1 MKTKKLIRA
10 EKEVIVALPPTESV
24 ATESKAEAVLTE
36 TRTTYENTIRQR
48 AYGQWQAAGCP
59 EGDGVEFWLEAERAL
74 ASQATHGVV
83 SKLSHEFDDTAGF

>member
-10 EKEVIVALPPTESV
+10 EKEVIVALQPTESL
-24 ATESKAEAVLTE
+24 ATESLAEAVLTK
-36 TRTTYENTIRQR
+36 TRTTCEDTVRQR

-74 ASQATHGVV
+74 ASQATHGVA
-83 SKLSHEFDDTAGF
+83 SKVSHEFDDTVGF